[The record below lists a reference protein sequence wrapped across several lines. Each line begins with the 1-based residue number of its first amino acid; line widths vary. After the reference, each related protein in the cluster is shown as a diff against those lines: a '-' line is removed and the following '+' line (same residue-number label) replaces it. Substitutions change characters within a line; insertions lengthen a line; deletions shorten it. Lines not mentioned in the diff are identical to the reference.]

1 MSGDTEHSAQCE
13 AFADDLAELA
23 LGTLAGRRRSD
34 VLEHVGSCRACRVEL
49 AQLSSVVES
58 LQQLAPEVQAPLGFE
73 RRLAE
78 RLQGGAAPRPRQH
91 RRIAV
96 LTAAAVVVGM
106 LAFGLGVLVAPS
118 GGSDKGQTAGSEAAK
133 ANFMSQG
140 EVVGDLFVTA
150 GSPGWVFV
158 TVHDGGWQGMVTCDL
173 TFAGGHVETVGVFK
187 LSGEYGAWAAPL
199 PSSAG
204 QVLSA
209 QLIASNGTVVASAQL
224 DA

>member
-73 RRLAE
+73 LCLAE
-78 RLQGGAAPRPRQH
+78 RLQGDAAPRPRRH

-96 LTAAAVVVGM
+96 LTAAAAVVVGM

-118 GGSDKGQTAGSEAAK
+118 GGNDKGQ
-133 ANFMSQG
+133 
-140 EVVGDLFVTA
+140 
-150 GSPGWVFV
+150 
-158 TVHDGGWQGMVTCDL
+158 DGGV
-173 TFAGGHVETVGVFK
+173 GGREGQLHV
-187 LSGEYGAWAAPL
+187 SGRSGRRSLRYSREPGLGLRDSP
-199 PSSAG
+199 
-204 QVLSA
+204 
-209 QLIASNGTVVASAQL
+209 
-224 DA
+224 